1 MLYLIQLRTG
11 NRAIFIGGIKVERK
25 AGVLMHIS
33 SLPNSRGIG
42 SFGKS
47 AYEFVDFLAAAG
59 LSLWQVLPLCP
70 TSYGDSPYQSPS
82 AVAGNPY
89 FIDIDTLIADGLL
102 KESEAPVYPLGKVDY
117 AAVYYERFATLRKAF
132 GRFIKT
138 PSADYEEFKAE
149 NAFWL
154 DDYALFMALKEAH
167 EMQAWYTWKPE
178 YMHRTANMNKF
189 KKAAEFHKFLQ
200 YEFFKQWSVLKEYA
214 NARGIKIVGD
224 MPIYVAHDSV
234 EVWSNPKQ
242 FLLNPDLTKKV
253 VAGVPPDY
261 FSADGQLW
269 GNPIYDWDYMRE
281 TGYEWWVMRMRMA
294 LKLYDVV
301 RIDHFRAFAD
311 YYVIPADRNDA
322 KVGEWRPGPGLA
334 LFDVLRERLGDP
346 EIIAEDLGELHDCV
360 RALVRD
366 VGYPGMKVMQFAFD
380 GDPNNEFFY
389 KNYKNNCVAYPGT
402 HDNDTTRG
410 WFEAL
415 PGSGKMLVQRMLGYY
430 GDDITAEIIERL
442 FSSAA
447 DTVIIPMQDFL
458 NLPTDA
464 RMNIPSTLGGNWA
477 WRSEAVWKDKAGE
490 IRSLVERHG
499 RL

>member
-1 MLYLIQLRTG
+1 M
-11 NRAIFIGGIKVERK
+11 ERK

-33 SLPNSRGIG
+33 SLPNKRGIG

-47 AYEFVDFLAAAG
+47 AYEFVDFLEQSG

-82 AVAGNPY
+82 AIAGNPY
-89 FIDIDTLIADGLL
+89 FIDLDTLIEEGLL
-102 KESEAPVYPLGKVDY
+102 KKEEVPEYELKDIDY
-117 AAVYYERFATLRKAF
+117 AGIYYERFATLKKAF
-132 GRFIKT
+132 RRFKKA
-138 PSADYEEFKAE
+138 PPADYEKFKAD

-167 EMQAWYTWKPE
+167 DMQPWYTWEPK
-178 YMHRTANMNKF
+178 YMHRTGSVTKFAN
-189 KKAAEFHKFLQ
+189 AAEFHKFLQ
-200 YEFFKQWSVLKEYA
+200 YEFFRQWLALKAYA
-214 NARGIKIVGD
+214 NKKGVKIVGD

-234 EVWSNPKQ
+234 EVWGNPKQ
-242 FLLNPDLTKKV
+242 FLLNEDLSKKV

-269 GNPIYDWDYMRE
+269 GNPIYDWNYMRE
-281 TGYEWWVMRMRMA
+281 TGYEWWVMRMSMA
-294 LKLYDVV
+294 LKLYDIV

-311 YYVIPADRNDA
+311 YYVIPAEYTNA
-322 KVGEWRPGPGLA
+322 KVGEWKPGPGMA
-334 LFDVLRERLGDP
+334 LFNVINQKLNNP
-346 EIIAEDLGELHDCV
+346 AIIAEDLGELHDCV
-360 RALVRD
+360 RELVRET
-366 VGYPGMKVMQFAFD
+366 GYPGMKIMQFAFD
-380 GDPNNEFFY
+380 GDPKNDFY
-389 KNYKNNCVAYPGT
+389 YTNYNKNCVAYTGT

-410 WFEAL
+410 WFDSL
-415 PGSGKMLVQRMLGYY
+415 PDHQKDLVRRTLGYY
-430 GDDITAEIIERL
+430 GDDVTGEIVERL

-458 NLPTDA
+458 GLPASA

-477 WRSEAVWKDKAGE
+477 WRSAPDWEKLSGKIKEMLAKYN
-490 IRSLVERHG
+490 

>member
-1 MLYLIQLRTG
+1 M
-11 NRAIFIGGIKVERK
+11 ERK
-25 AGVLMHIS
+25 AGVLMHVS
-33 SLPNSRGIG
+33 SLPNDRGIG

-47 AYEFVDFLAAAG
+47 AYKFVDFMQKSG
-59 LSLWQVLPLCP
+59 LTLWQVLPLCP

-82 AVAGNPY
+82 AIAGNPY
-89 FIDIDTLIADGLL
+89 FIDLDMLIDEGLL
-102 KESEAPVYPLGKVDY
+102 KKDEAPVYELKKIDY
-117 AAVYYERFATLRKAF
+117 AEIYYERFDTLRKAF
-132 GRFIKT
+132 RRFKKA
-138 PSADYEEFKAE
+138 PPADYEKFKTE

-167 EMQAWYTWKPE
+167 EMQPWYTWEPK
-178 YMHRTANMNKF
+178 YMHRTGSMTKFAN
-189 KKAAEFHKFLQ
+189 AAEFHKFLQ
-200 YEFFKQWSVLKEYA
+200 YEFFRQWLALKNYA
-214 NARGIKIVGD
+214 NAHGVKIVGD

-242 FLLNPDLTKKV
+242 FLLNEDLSKKV

-281 TGYEWWVMRMRMA
+281 TNYDWWVMRMTMA

-311 YYVIPADRNDA
+311 YYVIPEGRTDA
-322 KVGEWRPGPGLA
+322 RVGEWKPGPGMA
-334 LFDVLRERLGDP
+334 LFNVINQKLNNP
-346 EIIAEDLGELHDCV
+346 AIIAEDLGELHDCV
-360 RALVRD
+360 RWLVRD
-366 VGYPGMKVMQFAFD
+366 TGYPGMKIMQFAFD
-380 GDPNNEFFY
+380 GNPYNDFY
-389 KNYKNNCVAYPGT
+389 YTNYSNNCVAYTGT

-415 PGSGKMLVQRMLGYY
+415 DGGQKELVRRTLNYW
-430 GDDITAEIIERL
+430 GDNVAGEIVDRL

-458 NLPTDA
+458 DLPTSA

-477 WRSEAVWKDKAGE
+477 WRSYPDWEQLTDKIHDMLAKYN
-490 IRSLVERHG
+490 

>member
-1 MLYLIQLRTG
+1 
-11 NRAIFIGGIKVERK
+11 
-25 AGVLMHIS
+25 MHIS
-33 SLPNSRGIG
+33 SLPNNRGIG

-47 AYEFVDFLAAAG
+47 AYEFVDFLAESG

-89 FIDIDTLIADGLL
+89 FIDIDTLIENGLL
-102 KESEAPVYPLGKVDY
+102 KKTEASEYELGNVDY
-117 AAVYYERFATLRKAF
+117 AAVYFERFNTLRKAF
-132 GRFIKT
+132 SRFIKA
-138 PSADYEEFKAE
+138 PPDDYEIFKKE

-154 DDYALFMALKEAH
+154 DDYALFMALKESH
-167 EMQAWYTWKPE
+167 DMQAWYTWEPE

-189 KKAAEFHKFLQ
+189 GKAAEFHKFLQ
-200 YEFFKQWSVLKEYA
+200 YEFFRQWLALKNYA
-214 NARGIKIVGD
+214 NGKGIKIVGD

-294 LKLYDVV
+294 LKFYDVV
-301 RIDHFRAFAD
+301 RIDHFRGFAD
-311 YYVIPADRNDA
+311 YYVIPADHTDA
-322 KVGEWRPGPGLA
+322 KHGEWHNGPGMS
-334 LFDVLRERLGDP
+334 LFDVINERLSHP
-346 EIIAEDLGELHDCV
+346 AIIAEDLGELHECV
-360 RALVRD
+360 RELVRET
-366 VGYPGMKVMQFAFD
+366 GYPGMKVMQFAFD
-380 GDPNNEFFY
+380 GNPYNDFYYTNYNE
-389 KNYKNNCVAYPGT
+389 NCVAYPGT

-415 PGSGKMLVQRMLGYY
+415 NENDENLVRRTLGYY
-430 GDDITAEIIERL
+430 GDCSDIADVITERL
-442 FSSAA
+442 FSSRAN
-447 DTVIIPMQDFL
+447 TVIIPMQDFL
-458 NLPTDA
+458 NLPTSA

-477 WRSEAVWKDKAGE
+477 WRSAAEWKNKAAS
-490 IRSLVERHG
+490 IRALAEKYD

>member
-1 MLYLIQLRTG
+1 M
-11 NRAIFIGGIKVERK
+11 ERK

-33 SLPNSRGIG
+33 SLHGNRGIG
-42 SFGKS
+42 SMGKA
-47 AYEFVDFLAAAG
+47 AYEFVDFMAEAG

-82 AVAGNPY
+82 AIAGNPY
-89 FIDIDTLIADGLL
+89 FIDLDELIERKLL
-102 KESEAPVYPLGKVDY
+102 KPEEAKVYKMKPVDY
-117 AAVYYERFATLRKAF
+117 AEVYYERFDTLRKAYK
-132 GRFIKT
+132 RFIKK
-138 PSADYEEFKAE
+138 PPADYQTFKDE

-167 EMQAWYTWKPE
+167 DMQAWYTWEDEFK
-178 YMHRTANMNKF
+178 HRTADLTQYE
-189 KKAAEFHKFLQ
+189 KAGEFHKFLQ
-200 YEFFKQWSVLKEYA
+200 YEFFRQWLALKNYA
-214 NARGIKIVGD
+214 NSKGIKIVGD

-242 FLLNPDLTKKV
+242 FLLNDDLSKKV

-281 TGYEWWVMRMRMA
+281 TNYDWWVMRMSMA
-294 LKLYDVV
+294 LKLYDIV

-311 YYVIPADRNDA
+311 YYVIPADRTDA
-322 KVGEWRPGPGLA
+322 RVGEWKTGPGMA
-334 LFDVLRERLGDP
+334 LFNVINEKLNNP
-346 EIIAEDLGELHDCV
+346 AIIAEDLGELHDCV
-360 RALVRD
+360 RELVRET
-366 VGYPGMKVMQFAFD
+366 GYPGMKIMQFAFD
-380 GDPNNEFFY
+380 GNPYNDFY
-389 KNYKNNCVAYPGT
+389 YTNYKPNCVAYTGT

-410 WFEAL
+410 WFESL
-415 PGSGKMLVQRMLGYY
+415 DDRNKELVRNTLGYE
-430 GDDITAEIIERL
+430 GDNVTAEIIDRL

-447 DTVIIPMQDFL
+447 NTVIIPMQDFL
-458 NLPTDA
+458 NLPATA

-477 WRSEAVWKDKAGE
+477 WRSDGKWAKKAKT
-490 IRSLVERHG
+490 IRKQIEKYD